1 MYPIINIVHFHSRLF
16 HRLQCME
23 LKKDDIENRQEQS
36 ELATK
41 EDDSEDRQEQW
52 SELATKVAL
61 GTLSQQNMFIYS
73 LS

>member
-1 MYPIINIVHFHSRLF
+1 
-16 HRLQCME
+16 ME

-41 EDDSEDRQEQW
+41 EDDSEDRQEQQW

-61 GTLSQQNMFIYS
+61 GTLSQQNIMIHYNGK
-73 LS
+73 

>member
-1 MYPIINIVHFHSRLF
+1 
-16 HRLQCME
+16 ME
-23 LKKDDIENRQEQS
+23 PKEDDIENRQEQS

-41 EDDSEDRQEQW
+41 EDGSEDRQEQW

-73 LS
+73 LSQ

>member
-1 MYPIINIVHFHSRLF
+1 MYHFHSRLF
-16 HRLQCME
+16 HRLQCIE
-23 LKKDDIENRQEQS
+23 PKEDDIEEGQEQS

-61 GTLSQQNMFIYS
+61 GTLSQQNMIHFNYS
-73 LS
+73 LSQ